1 MILQALAE
9 YYDRKSSD
17 PSAGLATKGFEI
29 KEIPFVLDINAQGDL
44 IQIEDTRE
52 GDGRKKRARSFL
64 VPQGIKKTSG
74 VASNLLWDNSEYVI
88 GLLNMSKFKAIP
100 KSNRGKR
107 RKQLQRFREQHQ
119 AFVTRINELAE
130 SVEKVHV
137 LGSEHRKAPL
147 GDDIGLRAVEL
158 FLTDIKANKAMMRRF
173 PQWADIVDSNPN
185 LTFRLNGSRELICQ
199 SPSVIAAIRAND
211 AGGELTERCL
221 ISGEQDEVERLHTSI
236 KGVWGAQSSGANVVS
251 FNLDAF
257 NSFGKKQG
265 NNAPVGKQAA
275 FAYTTALNYLLR
287 KDSTQRMQV
296 GDASTVFWSA
306 KQSDMETAV
315 VSLFDQP
322 PKDDPDRNV
331 RAVQTLYKSMYNGR
345 YSKDDGDTHF
355 FVLGLAPNA
364 ARIAVRFWHVGT
376 VAEMAERIVQ
386 HFSDLEIVHGSNEAP
401 FLSLFRLLVSTASLS
416 KADNIPSNLAGDTM
430 RAILESLPYP
440 QTLLGAAIRRIKAE
454 QHVSY
459 PRAAIIKA
467 CINRTARYSDPE
479 NKEELKVSLDKLN
492 TNIGY
497 RLGRLFAVLE
507 KVQEEA
513 NPGLNATIRDRYY
526 GSASSSPVTA
536 FSTLL
541 KLSKHHIAKLNKGRS
556 INIERLIGEIMA
568 EIQDFPAHLPISDQ
582 GRFAIG
588 YYHQRQAFFTKSEI
602 KEINDE

>member
-17 PSAGLATKGFEI
+17 PNAGLATMGFEA
-29 KEIPFVLDINAQGDL
+29 KEIPFILEIDAEGKL

-74 VASNLLWDNSEYVI
+74 VASNLLWDNAEYVL
-88 GLLNMSKFKAIP
+88 GLLNLSKFQSIP
-100 KSNRGKR
+100 KSNPEKR

-119 AFVTRINELAE
+119 AFAIKINAL
-130 SVEKVHV
+130 
-137 LGSEHRKAPL
+137 SETV
-147 GDDIGLRAVEL
+147 DDCGLHAVSL
-158 FLTDIKANKAMMRRF
+158 FLGNIKANKKIMRKF
-173 PQWADIVDSNPN
+173 PQWSDIVESNPN
-185 LTFRLNGSRELICQ
+185 LTFRLNGNRELICQ
-199 SPSVIAAIRAND
+199 SPTVIAAIRGCD
-211 AGGELTERCL
+211 SSDVEKERCL
-221 ISGEQDEVERLHTSI
+221 ISGAQDEVERLHTSI
-236 KGVWGAQSSGANVVS
+236 KGVWGAQSSGANIVS

-296 GDASTVFWSA
+296 GDSSTVFWSE
-306 KQSDMETAV
+306 KQSDMETTV

-331 RAVQTLYKSMYNGR
+331 RAVQTLYKSIQNGR
-345 YSKDDGDTHF
+345 YCKDDGGTRF
-355 FVLGLAPNA
+355 YVLGLAPNA
-364 ARIAVRFWHVGT
+364 ARIAVRFWHVCT
-376 VAEMAERIVQ
+376 VAEMAERITQ
-386 HFSDLEIVHGSNEAP
+386 HFSDLEIIHGPNEAP
-401 FLSLFRLLVSTASLS
+401 FLSLFRLLVSTASLG
-416 KADNIPSNLAGDTM
+416 KAENIPPNLAGDVM
-430 RAILESLPYP
+430 RSIIEGRPYP

-454 QHVSY
+454 QYVSY
-459 PRAAIIKA
+459 PRAALIKA
-467 CINRTARYSDPE
+467 CINRKSRDSNSE
-479 NKEELKVSLDKLN
+479 NQEELNVALDEQN
-492 TNIGY
+492 NNIGY

-526 GSASSSPVTA
+526 GAASSSPVTV

-541 KLSKHHIAKLNKGRS
+541 KLSKHHIAKLHKGRAV
-556 INIERLIGEIMA
+556 NIERLIGEIMA
-568 EIQDFPAHLPISDQ
+568 EIQDFPAHLPIADQ

-588 YYHQRQAFFTKSEI
+588 YYHQRQDFFTTSET
-602 KEINDE
+602 KEMNHE